1 MKNIVTC
8 ITVAILAT
16 SCQSDKNDPE
26 EAARP
31 VLNAA
36 RLELIRKNYQAAR
49 DSIKNL
55 RKAYPTAFQTRTAA
69 LLLMDSIELTEA
81 RDSLT
86 LLDAQLQKERER
98 LDSVKAQPDA
108 LKKDEYYNQK
118 NKVYNMEQHLDEV
131 AAKVK
136 FFIRKIDIDKRKIST
151 ANV

>member
-16 SCQSDKNDPE
+16 SCLSDKNDPE

-31 VLNAA
+31 TLNAA
-36 RLELIRKNYQAAR
+36 RAELIRKNYQAAR
-49 DSIKNL
+49 DSIKHL

-69 LLLMDSIELTEA
+69 LLLMDSVELAEA

-98 LDSVKAQPDA
+98 LDSVKALPDA

-136 FFIRKIDIDKRKIST
+136 FFIRKIDIDNRKISA
-151 ANV
+151 ANT